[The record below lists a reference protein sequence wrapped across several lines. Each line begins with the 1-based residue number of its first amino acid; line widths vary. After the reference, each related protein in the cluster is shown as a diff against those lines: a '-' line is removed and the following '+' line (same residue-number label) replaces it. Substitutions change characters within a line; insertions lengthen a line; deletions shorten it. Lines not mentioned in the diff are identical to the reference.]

1 MTDEKKLLADLKRKK
16 CSALEKAI
24 DIYTPYI
31 SVIIYNII
39 GGVMTKEDVEEVV
52 SDTFVS
58 LWRTAET
65 LDAEKGGLRAYLAAT
80 ARNCARKKLRGAV
93 SAEPISE
100 SVTSLYGTPEDELEK
115 NEDKRSLV
123 SLIRELGETD
133 GEIFLRRYWYGEKVS
148 KISAATGINQSTV
161 KTKLRRG
168 RIKLREILM
177 KKEARQ

>member
-16 CSALEKAI
+16 CTALEKAI

-80 ARNCARKKLRGAV
+80 ARNCAR
-93 SAEPISE
+93 
-100 SVTSLYGTPEDELEK
+100 
-115 NEDKRSLV
+115 NKRSLV